1 MASIENTKKVW
12 HYLKE
17 DPKPSITKIATTV
30 GIHPYQTREI
40 VGLLEF
46 LKLVEIDQ
54 AGNARYVRAVGKNVQ
69 DKTC

>member
-1 MASIENTKKVW
+1 MATIENTKKVW

-17 DPKPSITKIATTV
+17 NPKPSITNIALTV

-46 LKLVEIDQ
+46 LKLVEIDEV
-54 AGNARYVRAVGKNVQ
+54 GKARYVRAVRENVQ
-69 DKTC
+69 DSTC